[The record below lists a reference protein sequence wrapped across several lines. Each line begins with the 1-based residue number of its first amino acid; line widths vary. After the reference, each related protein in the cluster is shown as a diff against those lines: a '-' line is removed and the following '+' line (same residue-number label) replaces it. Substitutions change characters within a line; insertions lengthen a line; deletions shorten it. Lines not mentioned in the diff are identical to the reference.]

1 MEEEP
6 EDLPNPNQTSEK
18 NLTPPLASTP
28 PCSSASPTENNLS
41 LLASLPPPPTPLV
54 RVHSLLPLSLLPIQ
68 ALHRLRSR
76 SLRVQIGPRP
86 GLDLDLRP
94 RKARR
99 REFLLLAFIR
109 EIVPKKKFG
118 FKNKKASTGVVPEIE
133 PEIQAF
139 EPEKLSYPI
148 SESPG
153 FREKENEVLVK
164 EFEPLR
170 NCKVYVGSVF
180 GSVLIEDVEGCVF
193 VLASH
198 QIRVHHARWNDFY
211 LRARSRPIIED
222 GNAVRFAPYCLSYD
236 GIEGDLRE
244 ANLDEETGKWAN
256 VDDFRWLRAV
266 QSPNWSVLPENELVG
281 EVTIWNLDE

>member
-18 NLTPPLASTP
+18 TLTPPLASTP

-41 LLASLPPPPTPLV
+41 LLASLPLGLQHRSFEST
-54 RVHSLLPLSLLPIQ
+54 HSFLSRFSQSKLSIDSDL
-68 ALHRLRSR
+68 ARSV
-76 SLRVQIGPRP
+76 SKS
-86 GLDLDLRP
+86 DLDRVSISISISDLE
-94 RKARR
+94 KLVA
-99 REFLLLAFIR
+99 ENSYFLPSYEVRTCLKTLSDLKQTVENVTS

-118 FKNKKASTGVVPEIE
+118 FKNKKASTGVGCLRALFVH
-133 PEIQAF
+133 
-139 EPEKLSYPI
+139 
-148 SESPG
+148 
-153 FREKENEVLVK
+153 R
-164 EFEPLR
+164 LR

-198 QIRVHHARWNDFY
+198 QIRVHHARWNDLY

-256 VDDFRWLRAV
+256 V
-266 QSPNWSVLPENELVG
+266 G
-281 EVTIWNLDE
+281 